1 MPAIAAGSSSA
12 VLSLWQAAEGDALP
26 PDGVAAIIET
36 EKAQVDLPVDTGGV
50 LLRTLVSEGAE
61 VEVGAPIALM
71 ADVHEAVD
79 DVEAVLASLGH
90 GSGGDSPEQ
99 SSADDD
105 EPQHVGAVDP
115 PSAAG
120 QALGSSGDDSSRS
133 PNGTGPSAAPAPG
146 GSAPGQRLFT
156 SPLARRLARESG
168 LAVEQLQGTGPGGR
182 IVRRD
187 VEAAL
192 EARAAAAAPAQQ
204 PAQPVAA
211 PAVDGQRAYTDLPHS
226 RIRKA
231 TAARLTESMQTAPH
245 FYLQGTAIVDEL
257 VALRAR
263 VNGGG
268 GAVTLN
274 DLIVKAA
281 ARAHSAVPAM
291 NVIWT
296 PEAVRSFST
305 VDIAVAVATERGLV
319 TPVLRSVDA
328 MTLTSLSAASADL
341 VARARAGQLRQSEL
355 EGGSL
360 TVTNLGMYGTKQ
372 FSAIINPPQAA
383 ILAVGA
389 ARQEPVVRD
398 GDLQVGTVMHL
409 TLSVD
414 HRPVDGAVAAQ
425 WMRAFVALLEDPV
438 QILV

>member
-1 MPAIAAGSSSA
+1 
-12 VLSLWQAAEGDALP
+12 
-26 PDGVAAIIET
+26 
-36 EKAQVDLPVDTGGV
+36 
-50 LLRTLVSEGAE
+50 
-61 VEVGAPIALM
+61 
-71 ADVHEAVD
+71 
-79 DVEAVLASLGH
+79 
-90 GSGGDSPEQ
+90 
-99 SSADDD
+99 
-105 EPQHVGAVDP
+105 
-115 PSAAG
+115 
-120 QALGSSGDDSSRS
+120 
-133 PNGTGPSAAPAPG
+133 
-146 GSAPGQRLFT
+146 
-156 SPLARRLARESG
+156 

-398 GDLQVGTVMHL
+398 GHLQVGTVMHL